1 MYVSMTHERSSI
13 RQRGKNIS
21 LDTKGSTDKFSD
33 SQDTPKREGY
43 AGKYGELY
51 I

>member
-1 MYVSMTHERSSI
+1 MKGAPFASE
-13 RQRGKNIS
+13 GKNIS

-43 AGKYGELY
+43 DGKYGELY
-51 I
+51 IYERL